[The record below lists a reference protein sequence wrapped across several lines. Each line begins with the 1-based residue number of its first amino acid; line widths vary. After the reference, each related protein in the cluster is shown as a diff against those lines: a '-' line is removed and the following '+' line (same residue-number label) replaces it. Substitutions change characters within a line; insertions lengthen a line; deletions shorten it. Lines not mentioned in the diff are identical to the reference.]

1 MFNNIT
7 IPMMTLVNAF
17 KGCINVIPSSLM
29 IAMNNSAVTT
39 KTCINH
45 GIKNVCISGT
55 SATNEPLKI
64 LFALGRYFSSIVQ
77 NECFASSSDA
87 TNYDY
92 DKADFVHGFL
102 WGLMTAGWL
111 CMSYYVLK
119 DYMKQFIKVKKYQH
133 FSTEVRAHVLPSST
147 IENSKEEEVTY
158 SYRRFV

>member
-87 TNYDY
+87 TDYEYDR
-92 DKADFVHGFL
+92 ASFTHGFL
-102 WGLMTAGWL
+102 WGLITAGWL
-111 CMSYYVLK
+111 FVSYCVLK
-119 DYMKQFIKVKKYQH
+119 DYMKQSIIKVTKYQH
-133 FSTEVRAHVLPSST
+133 FSAEVRTQLPSST
-147 IENSKEEEVTY
+147 IKDPKEEEVTY
-158 SYRRFV
+158 NYRRFV